1 MPPHSL
7 DPDLLQDVLA
17 AASLETL
24 TACVQRVVED
34 LGFNKFFYLAAV
46 SQPELLASLG
56 QNSIAIG
63 TYPQAWIERYRQQN
77 YHLIDPTALHIK
89 RQRYPVAWRSEMFRT
104 PEAARMYA
112 EARHYGVSAGGTCPI
127 IDGFTNAGFGF
138 ARDQDVDEGYPDA
151 LRALPHAFLL
161 GAYLHT
167 TLMRL
172 LRINLTGTEA
182 LTPREEK
189 CVLQAALGMRDTEI
203 GNELGIS
210 TRTVLFHLTNA
221 RRKLA
226 ADNRAQLIAKA
237 IALGIVR
244 L

>member
-1 MPPHSL
+1 MPPHYA
-7 DPDLLQDVLA
+7 DPTLLQKVLEA
-17 AASLETL
+17 NSLNALSAS
-24 TACVQRVVED
+24 AQRVVES
-34 LGFNKFFYLAAV
+34 LGFDKFFYLAAV
-46 SQPELLASLG
+46 SQPELVASLG
-56 QNSIAIG
+56 RKTIALG
-63 TYPQAWIERYRQQN
+63 TYPEAWIERYQQQD
-77 YHLIDPTALHIK
+77 YYLIDPTALHIK
-89 RQRYPVAWRSEMFRT
+89 RQRYPIAWCSDMFRT
-104 PEAARMYA
+104 PEAAQMYA
-112 EARHYGVSAGGTCPI
+112 EARQHGVSAGGTCPI
-127 IDGFTNAGFGF
+127 IDGFTDAGLGF

-161 GAYLHT
+161 GAYFHT

-172 LRINLTGTEA
+172 LHINVTGTEA